1 MNTKSLIKHSA
12 ESFGALFMIPLLIP
26 YAVTSERGM
35 IQQDIRRWAEE
46 LQRGECTSL
55 FGMLRLLVAH
65 PEFRSLFCYRL
76 KRGNLPGSLLSIV
89 FGLVYRGQTA
99 LYLNCDHVGPGLF
112 LQHAWCTAVGAE
124 SIGRN
129 CWINQQVT
137 IGYTDRSRGPIIG
150 DNVSIHVGAKVLG
163 PIRIGNNVTIGAN
176 AVVIK
181 DIPDDS
187 VVFGF
192 PAYVRRRMTD
202 ANPAAAA

>member
-1 MNTKSLIKHSA
+1 MNKKSLIKHSV
-12 ESFGALFMIPLLIP
+12 ESIGTLLMIPLLIP
-26 YAVTSERGM
+26 YAITSQSAI
-35 IQQDIRRWAEE
+35 IQEDVRRWAEE
-46 LQRGECTSL
+46 LQRPECASF
-55 FGMLRLLVAH
+55 FGMLRLLVTY

-76 KRGNLPGSLLSIV
+76 KRGNLLGSLLAYG
-89 FGLVYRGQTA
+89 FRWVYRGQTA
-99 LYLNCDHVGPGLF
+99 LYLNCDNIGPGLF
-112 LQHAWCTAVGAE
+112 LQHAFSTAVGAE

-192 PAYVRRRMTD
+192 PAYVRRRTAGAD
-202 ANPAAAA
+202 PAAAA

>member
-12 ESFGALFMIPLLIP
+12 ESLGALFMIPLLIP
-26 YAVTSERGM
+26 YAVTSERAV
-35 IQQDIRRWAEE
+35 IQEDIRRWALE
-46 LQRGECTSL
+46 LQRKECISL

-65 PEFRSLFCYRL
+65 PEFRSLFYYRL
-76 KRGNLPGSLLSIV
+76 KRGNLLGSLLSIV
-89 FGLVYRGQTA
+89 FGLVYKGQTA
-99 LYLNCDHVGPGLF
+99 LYLNCDYMGPGLF

-181 DIPDDS
+181 DVPDDS

-192 PAYVRRRMTD
+192 PAYVRRRNTET
-202 ANPAAAA
+202 NPAAAA

>member
-1 MNTKSLIKHSA
+1 MCKKSLIKHSA
-12 ESFGALFMIPLLIP
+12 ESVGALFMIPLLIP
-26 YAVTSERGM
+26 YAVTNQRAV
-35 IQQDIRRWAEE
+35 IQQDLQRWAEE
-46 LQRGECTSL
+46 SQRPECTSL

-76 KRGNLPGSLLSIV
+76 KCGNLLGSLLSYG
-89 FGLVYRGQTA
+89 FRLVYRGQTA
-99 LYLNCDHVGPGLF
+99 LYLNCDNIGPGLF

-137 IGYTDRSRGPIIG
+137 IGYTDRTRGPIIG

-192 PAYVRRRMTD
+192 PAYVRRRTAGVD
-202 ANPAAAA
+202 PATAA

>member
-1 MNTKSLIKHSA
+1 MNTRNLIKHSA
-12 ESFGALFMIPLLIP
+12 ESLGALFMTPLLLP
-26 YAVTSERGM
+26 YAVTNQRTV

-46 LQRGECTSL
+46 LQRPDCISL
-55 FGMLRLLVAH
+55 FGMFRLLVTYS
-65 PEFRSLFCYRL
+65 EFRSLFFYRL
-76 KRGNLPGSLLSIV
+76 KRGNLLGSLFS
-89 FGLVYRGQTA
+89 FGFSLVYKGQTA
-99 LYLNCDHVGPGLF
+99 LHLNCDHVGPGLF

-192 PAYVRRRMTD
+192 PAYVRRRTQGAD
-202 ANPAAAA
+202 PAAAA

>member
-1 MNTKSLIKHSA
+1 MA
-12 ESFGALFMIPLLIP
+12 PLLIP
-26 YAVTSERGM
+26 YAVTNQRAV
-35 IQQDIRRWAEE
+35 IQEDVRRWAEE
-46 LQRGECTSL
+46 LQRPECTSL
-55 FGMLRLLVAH
+55 FGMLRLLLAYS
-65 PEFRSLFCYRL
+65 EFRSLFYYRL
-76 KRGNLPGSLLSIV
+76 KRGNLLGSLLS
-89 FGLVYRGQTA
+89 FGFRLVYKGQTA

-112 LQHAWCTAVGAE
+112 LQHAFSTAVGAE

-163 PIRIGNNVTIGAN
+163 PIRIGNNVSIGAN

-181 DIPDDS
+181 DVPDNS

-192 PAYVRRRMTD
+192 PAYVKKRTASAD
-202 ANPAAAA
+202 PAAAA

>member
-1 MNTKSLIKHSA
+1 MNTKGLIKHSA
-12 ESFGALFMIPLLIP
+12 EFIGAVFTIPLLIP
-26 YAVTSERGM
+26 YALTSERALIRED
-35 IQQDIRRWAEE
+35 IQRWADE
-46 LQRGECTSL
+46 LQRNECKSL

-65 PEFRSLFCYRL
+65 PEFRSLFYYRL
-76 KRGNLPGSLLSIV
+76 KRGNLLGSLLSIV

-99 LYLNCDHVGPGLF
+99 LYLNCDHLGPGLF

-181 DIPDDS
+181 DVPDDS

-192 PAYVRRRMTD
+192 PAYVRRRSAET
-202 ANPAAAA
+202 NPAAAA